1 MALPFIVGPH
11 QCSLTQGPDG
21 RPQVEVVLRIRLPLA
36 EFFDALLLT
45 LAEQHP
51 LFPQG
56 GHEPDPTSIAPVKA
70 GLQATERRSPPLKEE
85 ASPKRKTAGRMQ
97 PKKPAHPPTQ
107 VTPADPTHEKL
118 LAVLSQAALRSGG
131 ALLLLQIPHLLT
143 LGGRRGRQPWHRPM
157 TGLPDRP
164 QAVGSRHSSAS
175 HMGMFTIVLR
185 KTARKSIYHRRVHLH
200 TQRSA
205 LSSEP
210 EKRLNAP
217 LPHSSMGPHN
227 CLHLSLQTFG
237 SE

>member
-45 LAEQHP
+45 LAEQRP

-56 GHEPDPTSIAPVKA
+56 GHEPDPVSIAPVI
-70 GLQATERRSPPLKEE
+70 LPRRFHLLI
-85 ASPKRKTAGRMQ
+85 
-97 PKKPAHPPTQ
+97 PPTKSCWRYSR
-107 VTPADPTHEKL
+107 KL
-118 LAVLSQAALRSGG
+118 HNSLTLRSEG

-175 HMGMFTIVLR
+175 HKGMFTIVLR
-185 KTARKSIYHRRVHLH
+185 TTARKNIYHRRVHLR

>member
-56 GHEPDPTSIAPVKA
+56 GHEPGPASIAPVKA
-70 GLQATERRSPPLKEE
+70 GLQATERRGPPLKEE

-118 LAVLSQAALRSGG
+118 LAVLSQAA
-131 ALLLLQIPHLLT
+131 Q
-143 LGGRRGRQPWHRPM
+143 
-157 TGLPDRP
+157 LPDAEERGGVIAAADPPPTHPGGTPRP
-164 QAVGSRHSSAS
+164 PTLAPANDWPPRPATSSRRPAQQCITHGNV
-175 HMGMFTIVLR
+175 H
-185 KTARKSIYHRRVHLH
+185 YRVADDGAQEHLPPPRAFAH
-200 TQRSA
+200 PKKCPVQ
-205 LSSEP
+205 
-210 EKRLNAP
+210 
-217 LPHSSMGPHN
+217 
-227 CLHLSLQTFG
+227 
-237 SE
+237 